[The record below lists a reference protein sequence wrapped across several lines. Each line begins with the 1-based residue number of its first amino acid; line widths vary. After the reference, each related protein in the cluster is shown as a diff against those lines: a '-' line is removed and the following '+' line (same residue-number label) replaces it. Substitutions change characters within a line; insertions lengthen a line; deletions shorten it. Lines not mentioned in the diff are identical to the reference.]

1 MPNMFAKCSSL
12 EVLKIDNFNT
22 SNLQNMWNMFANCTS
37 LSDLDISQFDLR
49 KVENMEGAFHNCLDS
64 LIQKVMSQNEYLT
77 KAILK

>member
-1 MPNMFAKCSSL
+1 
-12 EVLKIDNFNT
+12 
-22 SNLQNMWNMFANCTS
+22 MWNMFANCTS